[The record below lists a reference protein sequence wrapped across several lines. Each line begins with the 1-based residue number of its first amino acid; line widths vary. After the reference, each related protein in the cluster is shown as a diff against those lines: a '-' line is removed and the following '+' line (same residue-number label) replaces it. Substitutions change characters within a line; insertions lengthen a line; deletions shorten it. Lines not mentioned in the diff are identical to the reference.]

1 MEINKGHSMQPSI
14 LEDRHCNS
22 AVCCHLAWGYPR
34 RQDYHSTAIV
44 VTRGKELAFTRNSI
58 LFTKETPGKRYG

>member
-1 MEINKGHSMQPSI
+1 MKINEGHRMQSSI
-14 LEDRHCNS
+14 LEDRHCS
-22 AVCCHLAWGYPR
+22 VFPPGLGISR
-34 RQDYHSTAIV
+34 RQGCHSTAIV